1 MHEITMP
8 RYSTINFDSN
18 IERPS
23 RKRIN
28 QSTRR
33 YSTRKY
39 QSARI
44 EQNYAII
51 AHIVNCIIS
60 GSLET
65 RSDFGNLKYHLNNID
80 CDQLIMLLLTI
91 GKFVTDDNSE
101 ATSAGIYFTMTWLR
115 TKKHIL
121 KDFIYHIALMCEC
134 KPMIT
139 WSTMH
144 NASFENALIKSFH
157 LGSVRSIR
165 FIERQATKYGEIYT
179 EELIRV
185 LTLYVNSFDWVN
197 DKVCVRS
204 VMNIKDLLK
213 TIVDRNVQESNA
225 RENVARSAV
234 YGNVGQLGADS
245 DIQDNISST
254 GNIQV
259 QVESNNLVNDYFVLH
274 C

>member
-1 MHEITMP
+1 MP
-8 RYSTINFDSN
+8 RYSTINFDSS

-23 RKRIN
+23 RKRSN

-39 QSARI
+39 QSART

-65 RSDFGNLKYHLNNID
+65 RSDFNNLEYYLNNID
-80 CDQLIMLLLTI
+80 DDQLIMLLLTI

-101 ATSAGIYFTMTWLR
+101 ASSAGIYFTMTWLR

-144 NASFENALIKSFH
+144 NASFENALTKSFH

-165 FIERQATKYGEIYT
+165 FIERQAAKYGEIYT
-179 EELIRV
+179 GELIRV
-185 LTLYVNSFDWVN
+185 LTLYVNSFDWAN
-197 DKVCVRS
+197 DKLCIRS
-204 VMNIKDLLK
+204 VVNIKDLLK

-225 RENVARSAV
+225 YGNDARS
-234 YGNVGQLGADS
+234 DMES

-254 GNIQV
+254 GNIPV
-259 QVESNNLVNDYFVLH
+259 QVESNNLVNDYFVVY